1 MHSFI
6 GCTWQMALTAVA
18 GLNLLLLVYGS
29 FTNLRTLTSTNNM
42 FIFRVAAEIR
52 QTLWIHTMKRGQSFK
67 GYGQRLLPYRHF
79 HSISRQSFTLVWP
92 AFYNILLLT
101 YVWIRVYNVPYVW
114 IRVYNVPIC
123 FLVFLREKK
132 KKKNYTV
139 EWPTFISPYLS
150 PCRII
155 PPRKGLRK
163 ME

>member
-1 MHSFI
+1 
-6 GCTWQMALTAVA
+6 MALTAVA